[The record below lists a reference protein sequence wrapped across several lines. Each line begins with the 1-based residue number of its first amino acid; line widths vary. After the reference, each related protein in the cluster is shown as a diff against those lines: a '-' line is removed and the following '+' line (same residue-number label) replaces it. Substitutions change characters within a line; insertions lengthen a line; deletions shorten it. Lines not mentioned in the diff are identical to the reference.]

1 MHLLRLLITSLI
13 SMTLLTGFGIFDKDS
28 PEEKRKEIN
37 ELVSDVLA
45 DLYREVPSAKYYLD
59 RSVGYAVFS
68 SLGINVLVLSTAS
81 GKGVARYKNGKE
93 VYMKMYSAGV
103 GMGMGVKDFRLVF
116 VFENEA
122 VLDKFVNEGWTAGAQ
137 ADAAATHD
145 DEGDAAVLAIDVSPG
160 VKLFQLTE
168 SGLALQATIQ
178 GTKYWIDKDLN

>member
-1 MHLLRLLITSLI
+1 MHLLRLLITSLV

-28 PEEKRKEIN
+28 PEEQRKEIN
-37 ELVSDVLA
+37 ELVTEVLA

-81 GKGVARYKNGKE
+81 GKGVAHYKNGEE

-116 VFENEA
+116 VFENIA